1 MKRNAVS
8 LLKEVK
14 GGILIV
20 DGEPSLHQKIVH
32 LLGDPRHRVETIPS
46 SELDL
51 KELQGKAY
59 EVVVMDLR
67 KSRSQGFRLLK
78 RLLQA
83 QPWTSVI
90 MLAKNAGQTA
100 RQTARQKAIQ
110 RGAYFYLTQP
120 LSENTLD
127 LVLRNGVER
136 ARVLAENRALKDKVI
151 FDDQTEAFNRRYM
164 EMYLDEEIERSSR
177 YDHPFSILFLDLDHL
192 KEIND
197 RYGHIYGSKVLRS
210 VAILLR
216 GRLRKSDKIFRFGGD
231 EFVVSLPETDSQQAL
246 VVVQRLSGALKR
258 HRIPVR
264 RGIRA
269 IITAS
274 FGLATYPDDGSSQKE
289 LIRQA
294 DKVMYR
300 AKREARDRGLSLDI
314 REQAT

>member
-32 LLGDPRHRVETIPS
+32 LLADPGYRVEQTPS

-51 KELQGKAY
+51 EELQGEAY
-59 EVVVMDLR
+59 EVVVLDLR
-67 KSRSQGFRLLK
+67 KSRSQGLRLLK
-78 RLLQA
+78 QILQT
-83 QPWTSVI
+83 QPWISVI
-90 MLAKNAGQTA
+90 MVAKDASEA
-100 RQTARQKAIQ
+100 ARQKAIQ
-110 RGAYFYLTQP
+110 RGAYFYLTQSF
-120 LSENTLD
+120 SENTLH
-127 LVLRNGVER
+127 LVLGNGVER
-136 ARVLAENRALKDKVI
+136 ARVLAENRALKEKVI
-151 FDDQTEAFNRRYM
+151 FDDQTEAYNRRYM

-210 VAILLR
+210 VAILLQ
-216 GRLRKSDKIFRFGGD
+216 GRLRNSDKIFRFGGD
-231 EFVVSLPETDSQQAL
+231 EFVVTLPETDSQQAL

-264 RGIRA
+264 RGIQA

-274 FGLATYPDDGSSQKE
+274 FGIATYPSDGRSQEE

-294 DKVMYR
+294 DRLMYR
-300 AKREARDRGLSLDI
+300 AKREARNRGLSLDI
-314 REQAT
+314 QEQAT

>member
-1 MKRNAVS
+1 MKRNTVS
-8 LLKEVK
+8 LFKEVQ

-20 DGEPSLHQKIVH
+20 DGEPSLHQKIVY
-32 LLGDPRHRVETIPS
+32 LLGDPAHRVETTPS

-51 KELQGKAY
+51 KALQGKAY
-59 EVVVMDLR
+59 EVVVLDLR

-78 RLLQA
+78 RILQA
-83 QPWTSVI
+83 QPWISVI
-90 MLAKNAGQTA
+90 MVAKNAGE
-100 RQTARQKAIQ
+100 TARQKAIQ
-110 RGAYFYLTQP
+110 RGAYFYLAQP
-120 LSENTLD
+120 LSEGTLD

-136 ARVLAENRALKDKVI
+136 AQVLAENRALKDKVI
-151 FDDQTEAFNRRYM
+151 FDDQTEAYNRRYM

-246 VVVQRLSGALKR
+246 VVAQRLSGALKR

-264 RGIRA
+264 RGIRV

-274 FGLATYPDDGSSQKE
+274 FGVATCPYDGSSREE
-289 LIRQA
+289 LIRRA
-294 DKVMYR
+294 DKVMYQ
-300 AKREARDRGLSLDI
+300 AKREARDRGLSLDL

>member
-1 MKRNAVS
+1 MKRNTVS
-8 LLKEVK
+8 LLKEVQ

-20 DGEPSLHQKIVH
+20 DGEPSLQQKIVH
-32 LLGDPRHRVETIPS
+32 LLGEPAHRVETTPS

-51 KELQGKAY
+51 KALQEKAY
-59 EVVVMDLR
+59 EVVVLDLR
-67 KSRSQGFRLLK
+67 KSRSQRFRLLK
-78 RLLQA
+78 RILQA
-83 QPWTSVI
+83 QPWISVI
-90 MLAKNAGQTA
+90 MVAKNGGQTV
-100 RQTARQKAIQ
+100 RQKAIQ
-110 RGAYFYLTQP
+110 RGAYFYLVQP
-120 LSENTLD
+120 LSDSTLD

-136 ARVLAENRALKDKVI
+136 ARLLAENESLKDKVI
-151 FDDQTEAFNRRYM
+151 FDDQTEAYNRRYM
-164 EMYLDEEIERSSR
+164 EMCLDEEIERSSR

-210 VAILLR
+210 VATLLR

-231 EFVVSLPETDSQQAL
+231 EFVVTLPETESQQAL

-264 RGIRA
+264 RGVRA

-274 FGLATYPDDGSSQKE
+274 FGLATYPIDGSSPEE

-294 DKVMYR
+294 DRLMYQ
-300 AKREARDRGLSLDI
+300 AKRAARDRGLSLDV
-314 REQAT
+314 QAK

>member
-1 MKRNAVS
+1 MKRNTVS
-8 LLKEVK
+8 LLKEVQ

-32 LLGDPRHRVETIPS
+32 LLGDPAHRVETTPS

-51 KELQGKAY
+51 KALQEKAY
-59 EVVVMDLR
+59 EVVVLDLR

-78 RLLQA
+78 RILQA
-83 QPWTSVI
+83 QPWISVI
-90 MLAKNAGQTA
+90 MVAKKAGE
-100 RQTARQKAIQ
+100 TARQKAIQ
-110 RGAYFYLTQP
+110 RGAYFYLAQP
-120 LSENTLD
+120 LSEGTLD

-151 FDDQTEAFNRRYM
+151 FDDQTEAYNRRYM

-274 FGLATYPDDGSSQKE
+274 FGLATYPLDGSSQEE
-289 LIRQA
+289 LIRRA
-294 DKVMYR
+294 DRLMYK

>member
-20 DGEPSLHQKIVH
+20 DGEPSLHQKIVQ
-32 LLGDPRHRVETIPS
+32 LLGDPGHRVETTPS

-59 EVVVMDLR
+59 EVVVLDLR
-67 KSRSQGFRLLK
+67 KSRSQGLRLLK
-78 RLLQA
+78 RILQA
-83 QPWTSVI
+83 QPWISVI
-90 MLAKNAGQTA
+90 LVAKNAGEA
-100 RQTARQKAIQ
+100 ASQKAVQ
-110 RGAYFYLTQP
+110 KGAYFYLSQP
-120 LSENTLD
+120 LSDNTLE
-127 LVLRNGVER
+127 LVLKNGVER
-136 ARVLAENRALKDKVI
+136 ARVLAQNRALTDKVI
-151 FDDQTEAFNRRYM
+151 FDDQTEAYNRRYM
-164 EMYLDEEIERSSR
+164 EMYLDEEIERSNR
-177 YDHPFSILFLDLDHL
+177 YHRHFSILFIDLDHL

-197 RYGHIYGSKVLRS
+197 RYGHLYGSKVLRL

-231 EFVVSLPETDSQQAL
+231 EFVVTLPETDSQQSL
-246 VVVQRLSGALKR
+246 VVAQRLSGALKR
-258 HRIPVR
+258 HRVPVR

-274 FGLATYPDDGSSQKE
+274 FGSATYPVDGSCQEE
-289 LIRQA
+289 LIRHA
-294 DKVMYR
+294 DEVMYQ

-314 REQAT
+314 QKQAP

>member
-1 MKRNAVS
+1 MKRNTVS
-8 LLKEVK
+8 LLKEVQ

-20 DGEPSLHQKIVH
+20 DGEPSLQQKIVH
-32 LLGDPRHRVETIPS
+32 LLGEPAHRVETTPS

-51 KELQGKAY
+51 KALQEKAY
-59 EVVVMDLR
+59 EVVVLDLR

-78 RLLQA
+78 RILQA
-83 QPWTSVI
+83 QPWISVI
-90 MLAKNAGQTA
+90 MVAKNGG
-100 RQTARQKAIQ
+100 QTARQKAIQ
-110 RGAYFYLTQP
+110 RGAYFYLVQP
-120 LSENTLD
+120 LSDSTLD

-136 ARVLAENRALKDKVI
+136 ARLLAENESLKDKVI
-151 FDDQTEAFNRRYM
+151 FDDQTEAYNRRYM
-164 EMYLDEEIERSSR
+164 EMCLDEEIERSSR

-210 VAILLR
+210 VATLLR

-231 EFVVSLPETDSQQAL
+231 EFVVTLPETESQQAL

-264 RGIRA
+264 RGVRA

-274 FGLATYPDDGSSQKE
+274 FGLATYPIDGSSPEE

-294 DKVMYR
+294 DRLMYQ
-300 AKREARDRGLSLDI
+300 AKRAARDRGLSLDV
-314 REQAT
+314 QAK

>member
-1 MKRNAVS
+1 MNRNAVS

-14 GGILIV
+14 GEVLIV
-20 DGEPSLHQKIVH
+20 DGEPSLHQTIVH
-32 LLGDPRHRVETIPS
+32 LLGDSEYRVETTPS

-51 KELQGKAY
+51 KKLQGKVY
-59 EVVVMDLR
+59 EVVVLDLR

-78 RLLQA
+78 RILQA
-83 QPWTSVI
+83 QPWISVI
-90 MLAKNAGQTA
+90 IVA
-100 RQTARQKAIQ
+100 RNSDETARQKAIQ
-110 RGAYFYLTQP
+110 RGAYFYLSQP

-136 ARVLAENRALKDKVI
+136 ARVLAENRVLKDKVI
-151 FDDQTEAFNRRYM
+151 FDDQTEAYNRRYM
-164 EMYLDEEIERSSR
+164 EMSLNEEIERSSR

-216 GRLRKSDKIFRFGGD
+216 GGLRKSDKIFRFGGD

-246 VVVQRLSGALKR
+246 VVAQRLSGALKR

-264 RGIRA
+264 RGVRV

-274 FGLATYPDDGSSQKE
+274 FGLATCPSDGSSQEE
-289 LIRQA
+289 LIRHA
-294 DKVMYR
+294 DKAMYQ

-314 REQAT
+314 QGKTT

>member
-1 MKRNAVS
+1 MGSEMCIR
-8 LLKEVK
+8 
-14 GGILIV
+14 
-20 DGEPSLHQKIVH
+20 DRPSLQQKIVY
-32 LLGDPRHRVETIPS
+32 LLGDPAHRVETTPS
-46 SELDL
+46 SDL
-51 KELQGKAY
+51 NLKALQGKAY
-59 EVVVMDLR
+59 EVVVLDLR

-78 RLLQA
+78 RILQA
-83 QPWTSVI
+83 QPWISVI
-90 MLAKNAGQTA
+90 MVAKNAG
-100 RQTARQKAIQ
+100 QTARQKAIQ
-110 RGAYFYLTQP
+110 RGAYFYLVQP
-120 LSENTLD
+120 LSDGTLD

-136 ARVLAENRALKDKVI
+136 ARLLAENEALKEKVI
-151 FDDQTEAFNRRYM
+151 FDDQTQAYNRRYM
-164 EMYLDEEIERSSR
+164 EIYLDEEIERSSR

-210 VAILLR
+210 VATLLR

-231 EFVVSLPETDSQQAL
+231 EFVVTLPETDSQQAL

-274 FGLATYPDDGSSQKE
+274 FGLATYPFDGSSPEE

-294 DKVMYR
+294 DRLMYQ
-300 AKREARDRGLSLDI
+300 AKREARDRGLTLDV
-314 REQAT
+314 QAK

>member
-1 MKRNAVS
+1 MKRNTVS
-8 LLKEVK
+8 LLKEVQ

-20 DGEPSLHQKIVH
+20 DGEPSLQQKIVH
-32 LLGDPRHRVETIPS
+32 LLGEPAHRVETTPS

-51 KELQGKAY
+51 KALQEKAY
-59 EVVVMDLR
+59 EVVVLDLR
-67 KSRSQGFRLLK
+67 KSRSQRFRLLK
-78 RLLQA
+78 RILQA
-83 QPWTSVI
+83 QPWISVI
-90 MLAKNAGQTA
+90 MVAKNGG
-100 RQTARQKAIQ
+100 QTARQKAIQ
-110 RGAYFYLTQP
+110 RGAYFYLVQP
-120 LSENTLD
+120 LSDSTLD

-136 ARVLAENRALKDKVI
+136 ARLLAENESLKDKVI
-151 FDDQTEAFNRRYM
+151 FDDQTEAYNRRYM
-164 EMYLDEEIERSSR
+164 EMCLDEEIERSSR

-210 VAILLR
+210 VATLLR

-231 EFVVSLPETDSQQAL
+231 EFVVTLPETESQQAL

-264 RGIRA
+264 RGVRA

-274 FGLATYPDDGSSQKE
+274 FGLATYPIDGSSPEE

-294 DKVMYR
+294 DRLMYQ
-300 AKREARDRGLSLDI
+300 AKRAARDRGLSLDV
-314 REQAT
+314 QAK

>member
-1 MKRNAVS
+1 MKRNAGS

-20 DGEPSLHQKIVH
+20 DGEPSLHQTIVR
-32 LLGDPRHRVETIPS
+32 LLADPGHRVEQTPS

-59 EVVVMDLR
+59 EVVVLDLR
-67 KSRSQGFRLLK
+67 KSRSQGLRLLK
-78 RLLQA
+78 RILQV
-83 QPWTSVI
+83 QPWISVI
-90 MLAKNAGQTA
+90 MVAKAA
-100 RQTARQKAIQ
+100 SETARQKAIQ

-120 LSENTLD
+120 LSENTLE

-136 ARVLAENRALKDKVI
+136 ARVLAENKALEDKVI
-151 FDDQTEAFNRRYM
+151 FDDQTEAYNRRYM

-177 YDHPFSILFLDLDHL
+177 YGHPFSILFLDLDHL

-231 EFVVSLPETDSQQAL
+231 EFVVALPETDSQQAL
-246 VVVQRLSGALKR
+246 VVAQRLSGALKR

-264 RGIRA
+264 RGIQA

-274 FGLATYPDDGSSQKE
+274 FGLATYPCDGSSQEE

-294 DKVMYR
+294 DSLMYK
-300 AKREARDRGLSLDI
+300 AKREARGRGLSLDI
-314 REQAT
+314 QQQQGT

>member
-20 DGEPSLHQKIVH
+20 DGEPSLHRRIVH
-32 LLGDPRHRVETIPS
+32 LLVDPGYRVEKTPS

-51 KELQGKAY
+51 EELQGEAY
-59 EVVVMDLR
+59 EVVVLDLR
-67 KSRSQGFRLLK
+67 KSRSQGLRLLK
-78 RLLQA
+78 RILQA

-90 MLAKNAGQTA
+90 LLAKDASE
-100 RQTARQKAIQ
+100 TARQKAIQ
-110 RGAYFYLTQP
+110 RGAYFYLTQTF
-120 LSENTLD
+120 SENTLR
-127 LVLRNGVER
+127 LVLGNGIER
-136 ARVLAENRALKDKVI
+136 ARVLAENRALRDQVI
-151 FDDQTEAFNRRYM
+151 FDDQTEAYNRRYM
-164 EMYLDEEIERSSR
+164 EMCLDEEIERSSR

-210 VAILLR
+210 VAILLQ

-231 EFVVSLPETDSQQAL
+231 EFVVALPETDSQQAG

-264 RGIRA
+264 RGVQA

-274 FGLATYPDDGSSQKE
+274 FGLATYPCDGKSQEE

-294 DKVMYR
+294 DRLMYR

-314 REQAT
+314 QEQAT

>member
-1 MKRNAVS
+1 MKRNTVS
-8 LLKEVK
+8 LLKEVQ

-20 DGEPSLHQKIVH
+20 DGEPSLQQKIVY
-32 LLGDPRHRVETIPS
+32 LLGDPAHRVETTPS
-46 SELDL
+46 SDL
-51 KELQGKAY
+51 NLKALQGKAY
-59 EVVVMDLR
+59 EVVVLDLR

-78 RLLQA
+78 RILQA
-83 QPWTSVI
+83 QPWISVI
-90 MLAKNAGQTA
+90 MVAKNAG
-100 RQTARQKAIQ
+100 QTARQKAIQ
-110 RGAYFYLTQP
+110 RGAYFYLVQP
-120 LSENTLD
+120 LSDGTLD
-127 LVLRNGVER
+127 LVLRNGIER
-136 ARVLAENRALKDKVI
+136 ARLLAENEALKEKVI
-151 FDDQTEAFNRRYM
+151 FDDQTQAYNRRYM
-164 EMYLDEEIERSSR
+164 DMCLDEEIERSSR

-210 VAILLR
+210 VATLLR

-231 EFVVSLPETDSQQAL
+231 EFVVTLPETDSQQAL

-274 FGLATYPDDGSSQKE
+274 FGLATYPFDGSSPEE

-294 DKVMYR
+294 DRLMYQ
-300 AKREARDRGLSLDI
+300 AKREARDRGLTLDV
-314 REQAT
+314 QAK

>member
-32 LLGDPRHRVETIPS
+32 LLGDPGHRVETTPS
-46 SELDL
+46 SELNL

-59 EVVVMDLR
+59 EVVVLDLR

-78 RLLQA
+78 RVLQA
-83 QPWTSVI
+83 QPWISVI
-90 MLAKNAGQTA
+90 MVAKKASETA
-100 RQTARQKAIQ
+100 RHKAIQ

-120 LSENTLD
+120 LSGNTLD

-136 ARVLAENRALKDKVI
+136 AQVLAENRALKDKVI
-151 FDDQTEAFNRRYM
+151 FDDQTEAYNRRYM

-264 RGIRA
+264 RGTRA

-274 FGLATYPDDGSSQKE
+274 FGVATYPYDGSSQEE

-294 DKVMYR
+294 DKVMYQ